1 MINEIKT
8 TERYDILNP
17 SSTSLN
23 VLVAYDNLCA
33 GINAKDLCDRLTQ
46 HLRATCGL
54 QLSFWSFSALQLPL
68 LAQGMEA
75 ETAQADLLIVAL
87 NGEQAP
93 PPCIQNWIRRWARRM
108 HSDCSLLTAQLHG
121 ILKMDQEFSPAY
133 ECLKQIAD
141 DFGVNFLPQ
150 VIEPTSAVLDE
161 SLESIH
167 KRAHM
172 SSPVLDAILQLH

>member
-1 MINEIKT
+1 MINKIKT
-8 TERYDILNP
+8 NERSDILNP
-17 SSTSLN
+17 AAASLN

-33 GINAKDLCDRLTQ
+33 GIHAKDLCDRLTQ

-54 QLSFWSFSALQLPL
+54 QLGFWSFSALQLPL
-68 LAQGMEA
+68 LAQAMEA
-75 ETAQADLLIVAL
+75 ETARADLLIVAL
-87 NGEQAP
+87 DGGQAP
-93 PPCIQNWIRRWARRM
+93 PPCIQNWIRRWARRR
-108 HSDCSLLTAQLHG
+108 HSDCSLLAAQLHG

-141 DFGVNFLPQ
+141 DSGVNFLPQ
-150 VIEPTSAVLDE
+150 VTEPTSAVLDE

-172 SSPVLDAILQLH
+172 GSPVLEGILQLH